1 MKRREFIALLGSATV
16 ALSFAARAEK
26 AKPVIAILGSGAAD
40 AGSSKQLMS
49 MLDTSMREVGLTQG
63 QDYVFETRWADS
75 DASRFSP
82 LAAELLAGHPSAVV
96 VSTILA
102 AIDVQKLSRTVP
114 IVGTGL
120 NAPVATGLAASLA
133 HPGGNITGVA
143 SMGEDIQLKL
153 FEMMRETLPGLRR
166 IMVIT
171 NPTNPSL
178 RPMLD
183 LLTSQA
189 AKEGLAI
196 DAVSVS
202 APADLDA
209 AFAEMSR
216 QSPGAIFVQSD
227 SSLSGLANPIIARA
241 LGLRIPTIGTFG
253 TVFAQAGALF
263 TYSYN
268 ASEAIQGVARLLKKI
283 LDGAAPG
290 DLPFEQPT
298 KFNLYINLKTA
309 RTLGL
314 EIPPALLVTATEVIE

>member
-1 MKRREFIALLGSATV
+1 MKRRQFILALAAAAAWPL
-16 ALSFAARAEK
+16 AARAQK
-26 AKPVIAILGSGAAD
+26 TKPVIAIPGSGAAD
-40 AGSSKQLMS
+40 ASSSRQLMS
-49 MLDTSMREVGLTQG
+49 MLDASMREIGLSQG
-63 QDYVFETRWADS
+63 QDYVFETRWASS

-120 NAPVATGLAASLA
+120 NAQVATGLAASLA

-143 SMGEDIQLKL
+143 TMAEDIQLKL
-153 FEMMRETLPGLRR
+153 FQMMRETLPGIRR
-166 IMVIT
+166 IMVVT

-178 RPMLD
+178 QPMLD
-183 LLTSQA
+183 LLKNHA
-189 AKEGLAI
+189 ARDVLAI
-196 DAVSVS
+196 DAVGVS

-216 QSPGAIFVQSD
+216 QPPGAIFVQSD
-227 SSLSGLANPIIARA
+227 SSLSALANLIITRA

-283 LDGAAPG
+283 LDGANPSE
-290 DLPFEQPT
+290 LPFEQPT

-309 RTLGL
+309 KTLGL
-314 EIPPALLVTATEVIE
+314 EIPPALLVTADEVIE